1 MRVLK
6 SPEPLAI
13 GMGVS
18 NALGGFWV
26 QVGPW
31 LIVI

>member
-1 MRVLK
+1 MRIFK

-18 NALGGFWV
+18 KTLGGFWV
-26 QVGPW
+26 QFGPW
-31 LIVI
+31 LVVV